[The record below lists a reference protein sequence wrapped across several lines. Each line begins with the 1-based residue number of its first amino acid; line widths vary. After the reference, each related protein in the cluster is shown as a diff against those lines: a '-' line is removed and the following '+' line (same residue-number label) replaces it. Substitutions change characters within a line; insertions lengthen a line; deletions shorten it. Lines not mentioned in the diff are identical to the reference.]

1 MDVLYFIL
9 CFIGGIFIVSIPW
22 SGVILSVAKGTGK
35 TQRERNIQA
44 RKQAAEHP
52 AAAPEIARDV
62 EERPKS

>member
-9 CFIGGIFIVSIPW
+9 CFIGGIFVVSIPF
-22 SGVILSVAKGTGK
+22 SGVIFMVTKGTGK
-35 TQRERNIQA
+35 TQRERNMQA

-62 EERPKS
+62 AQRPKG

>member
-9 CFIGGIFIVSIPW
+9 CLLGGICIVFVPW
-22 SGVILSVAKGTGK
+22 AGVVLAATKGAGK

-52 AAAPEIARDV
+52 GSTGAIARDV
-62 EERPKS
+62 RQRPNG

>member
-22 SGVILSVAKGTGK
+22 AGVILTVAKGTGK

-44 RKQAAEHP
+44 GKQAAEHP
-52 AAAPEIARDV
+52 AATGAIARDV